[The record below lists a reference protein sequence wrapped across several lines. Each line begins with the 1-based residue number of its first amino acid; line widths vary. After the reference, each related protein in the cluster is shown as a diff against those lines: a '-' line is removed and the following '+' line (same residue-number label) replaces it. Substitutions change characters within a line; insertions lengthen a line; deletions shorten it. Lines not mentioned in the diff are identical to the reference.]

1 MRTVVLTSLAM
12 IAFAI
17 DVEALGTAAAL
28 GAFMAPVLL
37 GSDDA
42 NANLLLLYLA
52 SMAAGLG
59 LVAARRG
66 WRLTMFVVAAS
77 YFGVGIAGAAREAV
91 PLGLLLYG
99 VIGGTAGLYVGLRER
114 WW

>member
-1 MRTVVLTSLAM
+1 M

-17 DVEALGTAAAL
+17 NVEALGTTAAL

-59 LVAARRG
+59 LVAARR
-66 WRLTMFVVAAS
+66 
-77 YFGVGIAGAAREAV
+77 AG
-91 PLGLLLYG
+91 G
-99 VIGGTAGLYVGLRER
+99 
-114 WW
+114 